1 MASGSSEVGE
11 RSGRPAAGVTAEQL
25 AQLLGAVKDGLRDEL
40 TSLKRELTSERQ
52 VADERLLKKLK
63 LEKMPTFK
71 KKAHEKQFI
80 FNEGVSS
87 KVEEATVALSETPP
101 AVEKAK
107 NLLEEG
113 KKLLC
118 ERQKLIRIA
127 DRSEHGWATV
137 EEYMED
143 ELADN
148 SDDEKRIQKAEVRA
162 GRKLKTTAAKS
173 GKQRKTGT
181 QLPKRFSQPFS
192 KAVTVPAA
200 AAAQIGAAPYGAQ
213 YVSVLPHPVVGAVS
227 RTASLGQPL
236 GPCFECGKLG
246 HFRKK
251 CPLLQSNANA
261 FTR

>member
-11 RSGRPAAGVTAEQL
+11 HSGRPAAGVTAEQL

-40 TSLKRELTSERQ
+40 KWELTSERQ
-52 VADERLLKKLK
+52 VADDRLLKKLK

-80 FNEGVSS
+80 FNKGVSS
-87 KVEEATVALSETPP
+87 KVKEATAALSETPP

-162 GRKLKTTAAKS
+162 GRKLKTTAAKEV
-173 GKQRKTGT
+173 
-181 QLPKRFSQPFS
+181 F
-192 KAVTVPAA
+192 
-200 AAAQIGAAPYGAQ
+200 
-213 YVSVLPHPVVGAVS
+213 
-227 RTASLGQPL
+227 TAFQ
-236 GPCFECGKLG
+236 
-246 HFRKK
+246 
-251 CPLLQSNANA
+251 
-261 FTR
+261 

>member
-63 LEKMPTFK
+63 LEKMPTYK

-127 DRSEHGWATV
+127 
-137 EEYMED
+137 
-143 ELADN
+143 
-148 SDDEKRIQKAEVRA
+148 
-162 GRKLKTTAAKS
+162 
-173 GKQRKTGT
+173 
-181 QLPKRFSQPFS
+181 
-192 KAVTVPAA
+192 
-200 AAAQIGAAPYGAQ
+200 
-213 YVSVLPHPVVGAVS
+213 
-227 RTASLGQPL
+227 
-236 GPCFECGKLG
+236 C
-246 HFRKK
+246 
-251 CPLLQSNANA
+251 
-261 FTR
+261 